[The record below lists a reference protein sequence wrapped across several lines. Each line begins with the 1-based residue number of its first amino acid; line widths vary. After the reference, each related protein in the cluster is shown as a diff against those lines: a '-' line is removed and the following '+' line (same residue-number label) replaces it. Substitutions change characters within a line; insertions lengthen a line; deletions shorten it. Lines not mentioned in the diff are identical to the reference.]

1 MATNVQNV
9 DSITLGN
16 GILYVGTATG
26 RNVGLLL
33 NDVTFN
39 YTVDMLRLEAG
50 IPIMLV
56 KQAKRQE
63 TATLAAELCEITP
76 DNLQLMMGISSD
88 YVSTVSGT
96 STTRITFGGAPGGL
110 PEVPITF
117 VHTRPDGN
125 TITIFFNKAQTS
137 GSLDFAFT
145 DGSWISTEVT
155 FEAVADASAATGA
168 QLGYLEITNNA
179 E

>member
-16 GILYVGTATG
+16 GILYVGTEATG

-63 TATLAAELCEITP
+63 SSTIKAEMCEITP
-76 DNLQLMMGISSD
+76 ENLQLMMGVSNA
-88 YVSTVSGT
+88 YVSTVTNT
-96 STTRITFGGAPGGL
+96 STTRISFGGAPGGL

-125 TITIFFNKAQTS
+125 TITVHFNKAQTS

-168 QLGYLEITNNA
+168 QLGYLEITGQ
-179 E
+179 